1 MANRFIRLIEEG
13 TIASEGEL
21 KSAFRAHALATHPD
35 LGTGTGHT
43 TRSPGEEFMKARA
56 EYEAAV
62 RYLAPG
68 ASRKPAG
75 YGFPSHGDAGH
86 GDRPATTFGRKR
98 NRFDRALFYADLSAL
113 IKAGFPKTARH
124 DAERRK
130 YARLRLHVRS
140 SLAALDGARPGSP
153 LVLFDAFE
161 RALAG
166 CKESASAG
174 LSPRE
179 VAQEA
184 RFAVADSTG
193 LLLDLIAYEACGIVP
208 LRASIEIGFA
218 GLRQASTDAD
228 LLGFLGFLVGDMD
241 GGTVIL

>member
-62 RYLAPG
+62 RYLAPKATRVESG
-68 ASRKPAG
+68 PEHA
-75 YGFPSHGDAGH
+75 DAGE
-86 GDRPATTFGRKR
+86 RPAPAFGRKR
-98 NRFDRALFYADLSAL
+98 DRFDRALFYADLSAL

>member
-21 KSAFRAHALATHPD
+21 KSAFRAQALATHPD
-35 LGTGTGHT
+35 LGAGAVRT
-43 TRSPGEEFMKARA
+43 TRNPGEEFMKARA

-62 RYLAPG
+62 RYLAPKATRVESG
-68 ASRKPAG
+68 PEHA
-75 YGFPSHGDAGH
+75 DAGE
-86 GDRPATTFGRKR
+86 RPAPAFGRKR
-98 NRFDRALFYADLSAL
+98 DRFDRALFYADLSAL

-140 SLAALDGARPGSP
+140 SLAALDGAGPGSP
-153 LVLFDAFE
+153 LALFDDFELAF
-161 RALAG
+161 AAI
-166 CKESASAG
+166 KESSAEG

-179 VAQEA
+179 AAQVA
-184 RFAVADSTG
+184 G
-193 LLLDLIAYEACGIVP
+193 LLLDLIAYEECGIVP

-218 GLRQASTDAD
+218 GLRQASTNAD

-241 GGTVIL
+241 GGITIL